1 MSGAPKKPPMIPWS
15 PRRFITILIALF
27 VLNWLIVAV
36 FAPPEKRIKIPYSP
50 TFLQEVRKGNVKE
63 ISSTGDTV
71 KGEFKKEVKYK
82 DDTAKGLETEIPTF
96 ANDRELSQLL
106 EDNGVVISASPP
118 GERSLLQTILFSFG
132 PTILLVALFIFLFRR
147 AAASAGG
154 GGVLGQFGRS
164 RARRVEPSSQTV
176 TFADVAGIEEAKQ
189 ELLEVVD
196 FLRDAEKYQ
205 KLGARIPRGVLL
217 AGAPGTGKTLLA
229 RAVAGE
235 ASVPFFSA
243 SASEFIEAIVGIGA
257 SRVRDLFQQAKE
269 AAPAIIFIDEL
280 DAIGRSRGGPGGG
293 LGGHDERE
301 QTLNQILT
309 EMDGFDTDAKVIVLG
324 ATNRPEVLDP
334 ALLRPGRFDR
344 RVFVQAPDAN
354 GREAILRVH
363 TRSVPLDDEVDLT
376 RIART
381 TPGMVGADL
390 ANLAN
395 EAALLAARRG
405 HQRVK
410 PEDFTDA
417 LEKIILGAERKVL
430 MSVDDRRRT
439 AYHEGGHAVV
449 GMLTPGADP
458 VRKVSI
464 IPRGLA
470 LGVTLST
477 PEDDRFN
484 YSEHELRA
492 QIRVSLG
499 GRAAEELVFGE
510 STTGAESDIQ
520 QVTRIAR
527 GMVQRWGMSEKVGF
541 LTVAPQDGQSA
552 LLPGAEPV
560 SEATQELVDAEVRRI
575 VEEEQETTERL
586 LAENRERLDSLAE
599 ALLERETLDEAD
611 AYAAAGIERH
621 APPPRDDRPDRAGAR
636 RGPRGGRPHH
646 AGGRAG
652 GRAGTRPHQAEG
664 ARGDRGPEGRA
675 ERLRARRSRAR
686 LRGALPGG
694 EVARV
699 GGDCGDC
706 GRGRLD
712 PRRRARGAQLP
723 RAPVGRRDAHGALR
737 AGRRGHGRAH
747 PRHAQDDAGA
757 ARAREGG
764 RAGRAEG

>member
-1 MSGAPKKPPMIPWS
+1 VRVDGAPKKPPMIPWS

-36 FAPPEKRIKIPYSP
+36 FAPPQKRIKIPYNP
-50 TFLQEVRKGNVKE
+50 NFLQQVRNENVKE

-71 KGEFKKEVKYK
+71 KGDFRKSVEYKGDRAEEF
-82 DDTAKGLETEIPTF
+82 ETEIPTF
-96 ANDRELSQLL
+96 ANDRELSRLL
-106 EDNGVVISASPP
+106 EDHNVVISAEPP
-118 GERSLLQTILFSFG
+118 GERSLLETILLGFG
-132 PTILLVALFIFLFRR
+132 PTILLVALFIFFARR
-147 AAASAGG
+147 MAGGGG

-196 FLRDAEKYQ
+196 FLRAPDKYR

-309 EMDGFDTDAKVIVLG
+309 EMDGFDTDANVIVLG

-354 GREAILRVH
+354 GRDAILRVH
-363 TRSVPLDDEVDLT
+363 TRSVPLDDEVDLAQ
-376 RIART
+376 IARS

-405 HQRVK
+405 HERVK
-410 PEDFTDA
+410 REDFTDA

-492 QIRVSLG
+492 KIRVSLG
-499 GRAAEELVFGE
+499 GRVAEELVFGE
-510 STTGAESDIQ
+510 PTTGAESDIQ

-527 GMVQRWGMSEKVGF
+527 GMVERWGMSEKVGF
-541 LTVAPQDGQSA
+541 LTVAPQDGQSP

-560 SEATQELVDAEVRRI
+560 SEATQELIDAEVRRI
-575 VEEEQETTERL
+575 VDEEQEATERL
-586 LAENRERLDSLAE
+586 LARNRERLDSLAE

-621 APPPRDDRPDRAGAR
+621 A
-636 RGPRGGRPHH
+636 
-646 AGGRAG
+646 
-652 GRAGTRPHQAEG
+652 
-664 ARGDRGPEGRA
+664 
-675 ERLRARRSRAR
+675 
-686 LRGALPGG
+686 
-694 EVARV
+694 
-699 GGDCGDC
+699 
-706 GRGRLD
+706 
-712 PRRRARGAQLP
+712 
-723 RAPVGRRDAHGALR
+723 APVG
-737 AGRRGHGRAH
+737 
-747 PRHAQDDAGA
+747 
-757 ARAREGG
+757 
-764 RAGRAEG
+764 